1 MFGFIFY
8 EKMGANR
15 KVVYGGVVAKLQ
27 LLLWFVNDNKKS
39 IFLVTYWCFM
49 CYNTLR
55 RTMLMHRRNLL
66 ESHLESM
73 ILVNDSKMIL
83 FFRKAQEIQGA
94 SWNIKK

>member
-1 MFGFIFY
+1 M
-8 EKMGANR
+8 
-15 KVVYGGVVAKLQ
+15 AKLQ
-27 LLLWFVNDNKKS
+27 LLLWFVNDNEKS
-39 IFLVTYWCFM
+39 IFLVAYWCFM

-55 RTMLMHRRNLL
+55 RTMLMHRRNL
-66 ESHLESM
+66 LESM

>member
-1 MFGFIFY
+1 M
-8 EKMGANR
+8 R
-15 KVVYGGVVAKLQ
+15 
-27 LLLWFVNDNKKS
+27 LLLCFEK
-39 IFLVTYWCFM
+39 IFQIDIFPVAYWWFM

-55 RTMLMHRRNLL
+55 RTMSNASEINLL

-73 ILVNDSKMIL
+73 ILMNDSKMIL

>member
-1 MFGFIFY
+1 M
-8 EKMGANR
+8 
-15 KVVYGGVVAKLQ
+15 AKLQ

-39 IFLVTYWCFM
+39 IFLVAYWWFM

-55 RTMLMHRRNLL
+55 RTMSNASEINRL

-73 ILVNDSKMIL
+73 ILMNDSKMIL